1 MEQLKSPKKNSMLS
15 KVLQYLWQLPQNLLG
30 LFLLILIK
38 GEQRHSL
45 YDIDFYYAPNF
56 NGGISLGKYII
67 LSNKREKSIRH
78 EWGHCIQSKILGWF
92 YLPVV
97 GLWSG
102 LHCAFCKCI
111 KHSYYDIWCEKWADK
126 LGGVQR

>member
-1 MEQLKSPKKNSMLS
+1 MKELL
-15 KVLQYLWQLPQNLLG
+15 LYIWQLPQNLVG
-30 LFLLILIK
+30 LLLRAIYK
-38 GEQRHSL
+38 G
-45 YDIDFYYAPNF
+45 YDSNYEDAIVRRSTTMS
-56 NGGISLGKYII
+56 GGISLGKYII

-78 EWGHCIQSKILGWF
+78 EWGHCIQSKILGWL
-92 YLPVV
+92 YLPIV